1 MNEADNGQC
10 WPPRGGGMGALVRA
24 TDWSATPLGPLEQWS
39 IALRVAASLVLE
51 SRFPKILL
59 WGEQLIQIYNDGYQP
74 ILGAKHPRAMGQPT
88 AECWPEVWHFNG
100 PIYER
105 VAQGETVYLEDQEY
119 ILYPTRDREVYYLTI
134 CYSPVRDERGTVAGV
149 LVTLI
154 DMTRRREAENE
165 SARLL
170 TESRASQRILQ
181 QWFDQAPGFIALLRG
196 PNHVLEKVNAA
207 YYQLIGHREVLGRPL
222 FDALP
227 DVRNQGFEQILDTV
241 YRSGEPFSG
250 RNLRVVLQ
258 RAPNGPLTE
267 AFIDLTYQPVRDA
280 NGAVTGIFA
289 QGYDVTEPYRFAQAL
304 RDSEER
310 FRLAAESSSLGT
322 FDWNIPQGALRFSAE
337 ARAIFDVDQEVIHI
351 EDAYAR
357 IHPGDVELVKESI
370 DRCIASDGEER
381 YEVKH
386 RVVHRNG
393 TVRWAHVIG
402 RVRFEQQK
410 DGSNAV
416 GRFIGVIWDITEQHQ
431 LVEALRE
438 ADRRKDRF
446 LATLAHELRNPLA
459 PIRQAVHISRSP
471 NVTERQLRWSQ
482 DVIERQVEHMAL
494 LLDDLLDVSRISQG
508 RLELRKSQVRLAD
521 VIDAALETS
530 RPIIEGK
537 RHTLTIDMAD
547 HDISLQADPLR
558 LAQVLSNLLAN
569 AAKYTDAGGR
579 IWLSVGADA
588 THVIISVLDNGV
600 GLEPESLPLIFEMF
614 SQVSSVMDR
623 SEGGLGIGLALT
635 KGLVDLHGGTIEVMS
650 TGLGK
655 GAEFVVRLPLPEVR
669 SAPPTAAAP
678 APRTE
683 AAPCKVLL
691 ADDNID
697 ALESLALLLSLDGHD
712 VLCAR
717 DGEEAVALAA
727 RERPD
732 VAIFDIGMPCLNGYD
747 AARRIRDQDWGKSM
761 MLIALTGWGSS
772 EDQRRATEAGFDHHC
787 TKPIDPARLNPWLIE
802 AVARRGPALA

>member
-1 MNEADNGQC
+1 MNEADNGQR
-10 WPPRGGGMGALVRA
+10 WPPRGGNMGALVRA
-24 TDWSATPLGPLEQWS
+24 TNWSATVLGDPGQWPAS
-39 IALRVAASLVLE
+39 LRVAASLVLE
-51 SRFPKILL
+51 SHFPKILL

-88 AECWPEVWHFNG
+88 AECWPEVWHFNA

-105 VAQGETVYLEDQEY
+105 VARGETIYLEDQEY
-119 ILYPTRDREVYYLTI
+119 VLYPTLEREVYYLTI
-134 CYSPVRDERGTVAGV
+134 CYSPVRNEAGKVGGV

-154 DMTRRREAENE
+154 DVTRRREAENE

-170 TESRASQRILQ
+170 TESQASQRILQ

-227 DVRNQGFEQILDTV
+227 DVRNQGFEQIIDTV

-258 RAPNGPLTE
+258 RAPNGPQTE
-267 AFIDLTYQPVRDA
+267 AYIDLTYQPVRDSS
-280 NGAVTGIFA
+280 GAVTGIFA
-289 QGYDVTEPYRFAQAL
+289 QGYDVTEQYRFAQAL

-310 FRLAAESSSLGT
+310 FRLATESSSLGT
-322 FDWNIPQGALRFSAE
+322 FDWNIPLGTLRFSAE
-337 ARAIFDVDQEVIHI
+337 ARSIFDVDEEVIHI
-351 EDAYAR
+351 DDAYAR
-357 IHPGDVELVKESI
+357 IHPSDIDLVKESVARSI
-370 DRCIASDGEER
+370 DSDGEER
-381 YEVKH
+381 YEIKH
-386 RVVHRNG
+386 RVVHRDG

-402 RVRFEQQK
+402 RVRFEQHQE
-410 DGSNAV
+410 GPRTV

-459 PIRQAVHISRSP
+459 PIRQAVHISRAA
-471 NVTERQLRWSQ
+471 NVTDSQLRWSQ

-521 VIDAALETS
+521 VVDAALETA
-530 RPIIEGK
+530 RPIIESK
-537 RHTLTIDMAD
+537 HHTLTIDIAD
-547 HDISLQADPLR
+547 HDIVLHADPLR

-569 AAKYTDAGGR
+569 AAKYTDAHGR
-579 IWLSVGADA
+579 IWLSVGTDK
-588 THVIISVLDNGV
+588 THVIISVLDDGI

-635 KGLVDLHGGTIEVMS
+635 KGLIELHGGSIEVMS
-650 TGLGK
+650 AGLAK
-655 GAEFVVRLPLPEVR
+655 GAEFVVRLPLPQVR
-669 SAPPTAAAP
+669 PTPTAVASP
-678 APRTE
+678 TLRPE
-683 AAPCKVLL
+683 AAPCRILL
-691 ADDNID
+691 ADDNVD
-697 ALESLALLLSLDGHD
+697 ALESLALLLSLDGHE

-717 DGEEAVALAA
+717 DGEEAVTVAA
-727 RERPD
+727 DQRPD
-732 VAIFDIGMPCLNGYD
+732 VAVFDIGMPRLNGYE
-747 AARRIRDQDWGKSM
+747 AARHIRQQAWGASM

-787 TKPIDPARLNPWLIE
+787 TKPIDPARLTPWLNE